1 MTCAMRILA
10 ILMVA
15 ALTASAARSQTLSS
29 ADREA
34 LLEKLE
40 KLHDTATSKVDDRF
54 RTAMTAYLAA
64 MASDDATLGL
74 YIKCIEKVNF
84 LDQQKKPSE
93 FLEWKHKE
101 DVKAQLADPAFR
113 LALHY
118 QLRWLVLTLQASSE
132 KANPKTLA
140 AEAQELVD
148 ALFRDADKLNG
159 QEKLLQAAVTST
171 EFAKAYEIGD
181 LKKDK
186 WPLSPINLE
195 EIYGSVVFPP
205 LRSPTRLAALRAAW
219 IKRIQQ
225 EGIKVE
231 AWTAATASKPPV
243 KGPKGKPDHHSSVAS
258 DAKILEYEKFLA
270 DRQPDLQWQ
279 MEVDLFRNGDESASA
294 LRMLAHLEKHIT
306 HKSAR
311 KWGEEFKNL
320 LKPATPAA
328 AAAATP
334 PAPPAP

>member
-1 MTCAMRILA
+1 MRILA

-15 ALTASAARSQTLSS
+15 ALTASAARSQTLSA

-34 LLEKLE
+34 LLENLE
-40 KLHDTATSKVDDRF
+40 KLRDVATSKVDARF
-54 RTAMTAYLAA
+54 RIAVAAYRDAMT
-64 MASDDATLGL
+64 SDDATLEL
-74 YIKCIEKVNF
+74 YVKCIEKTNF
-84 LDQQKKPSE
+84 IDQQKKTSE
-93 FLEWKHKE
+93 FLEWKHKD
-101 DVKAQLADPAFR
+101 DVKAQLADTAFR

-118 QLRWLVLTLQASSE
+118 QLRWLLLTLQASSE
-132 KANPKTLA
+132 KANPKVLA
-140 AEAQELVD
+140 TEAQELVD
-148 ALFRDADKLNG
+148 ALFRDADKLAG
-159 QEKLLQAAVTST
+159 QEKLLQVPVTSS

-195 EIYGSVVFPP
+195 EIYGSIVLPP
-205 LRSPTRLAALRAAW
+205 LRTPTRLAALRASW

-231 AWTAATASKPPV
+231 VWSGTTTKAPSV
-243 KGPKGKPDHHSSVAS
+243 KGNKAKPEHRVSAAS
-258 DAKILEYEKFLA
+258 DAKNLEHDKFVA
-270 DRQPDLQWQ
+270 ERQPELQWQ

-311 KWGEEFKNL
+311 KWAEEFRNL
-320 LKPATPAA
+320 LSPQPATTPAT
-328 AAAATP
+328 TP
-334 PAPPAP
+334 VETSPG